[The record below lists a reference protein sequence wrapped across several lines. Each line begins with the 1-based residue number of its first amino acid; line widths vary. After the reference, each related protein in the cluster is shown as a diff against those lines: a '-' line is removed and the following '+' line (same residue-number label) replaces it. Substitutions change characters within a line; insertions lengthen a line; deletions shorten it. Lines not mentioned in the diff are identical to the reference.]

1 MPRANRGISN
11 LNRIIPAAGT
21 MAKERKNECFYSDSE
36 GEFLNFSKYSEGRTP
51 WSSLKHLA
59 K

>member
-1 MPRANRGISN
+1 MRWANRGISN
-11 LNRIIPAAGT
+11 LNRIIPTTGT
-21 MAKERKNECFYSDSE
+21 KAKERKNACFYSDSD
-36 GEFLNFSKYSEGRTP
+36 GEFLDFSKYSEGGTP